1 MDANDGCA
9 VVTPPAN
16 TTKRD
21 NNNGEKEEDEE
32 EHDAFPP
39 KFLLSS
45 SSSSSVDVKKVSN
58 PFFSPSEEDEEA
70 RNAPLAL
77 PLLLFLLGVVVFF
90 AAKTNF
96 TPRAYDAVPCDD
108 DEANIILFLKVM
120 RELMS
125 FFF

>member
-45 SSSSSVDVKKVSN
+45 SSSSSVDVSN
-58 PFFSPSEEDEEA
+58 PFFSPSEEDEDA

-77 PLLLFLLGVVVFF
+77 PRLLFLLGVVVVFF

-96 TPRAYDAVPCDD
+96 TPRACDAVYCDD
-108 DEANIILFLKVM
+108 DEANIILFLKK
-120 RELMS
+120 
-125 FFF
+125 

>member
-45 SSSSSVDVKKVSN
+45 SSSSSVDVSN
-58 PFFSPSEEDEEA
+58 PFFSPSEEDEDA

-77 PLLLFLLGVVVFF
+77 PRLLFLLGVVVVFF

-96 TPRAYDAVPCDD
+96 TPRAYDDAVYCDD
-108 DEANIILFLKVM
+108 DEANIIFIFKKVM
-120 RELMS
+120 
-125 FFF
+125 